1 MKLLLVVLSVL
12 VLSLAPTHTR
22 TTSADIVFKNGNV
35 YTANDH
41 SPKAQA
47 LAVKADRIIYVG
59 SNTGVQKYVGT
70 NTRVVDLHGNTVLPG
85 FADAHQHLSGVGFR
99 EMTLN
104 LEGTTIIAAFSPK

>member
-12 VLSLAPTHTR
+12 VLSLAPTQTR

-47 LAVKADRIIYVG
+47 
-59 SNTGVQKYVGT
+59 
-70 NTRVVDLHGNTVLPG
+70 
-85 FADAHQHLSGVGFR
+85 
-99 EMTLN
+99 
-104 LEGTTIIAAFSPK
+104 IAIKCRSDCLCRLKRRCAEVRRHKHSSC